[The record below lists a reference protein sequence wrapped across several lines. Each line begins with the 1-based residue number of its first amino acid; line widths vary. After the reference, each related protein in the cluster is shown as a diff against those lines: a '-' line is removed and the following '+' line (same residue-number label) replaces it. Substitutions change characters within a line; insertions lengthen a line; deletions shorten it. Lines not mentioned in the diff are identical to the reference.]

1 MGARPTFDSE
11 LELLNIDL
19 IKMGAMAEEAI
30 DNSIKAF
37 KNKDNALARN
47 VIENDRKIDDIEKSI
62 EARCLS
68 LLLRQQPVA
77 TDLRAISTA
86 LKMITDMERIGDGA
100 ADIAELVIRIGGT
113 EIFNM
118 VEAIPQ
124 MAAIACQ
131 MVRDSI
137 TSFVQSDLALAQEV
151 MKRDDLVDDLF
162 NQVKHEL
169 ADLLAKSHEHI
180 DWAIDFLMIAKY
192 LERIGDH
199 AVNIGEWVEFY
210 RTGEHKHH
218 KII

>member
-1 MGARPTFDSE
+1 
-11 LELLNIDL
+11 
-19 IKMGAMAEEAI
+19 
-30 DNSIKAF
+30 
-37 KNKDNALARN
+37 
-47 VIENDRKIDDIEKSI
+47 
-62 EARCLS
+62 
-68 LLLRQQPVA
+68 
-77 TDLRAISTA
+77 
-86 LKMITDMERIGDGA
+86 
-100 ADIAELVIRIGGT
+100 
-113 EIFNM
+113 M

-137 TSFVQSDLALAQEV
+137 TSFVQSDLELAQEV
-151 MKRDDLVDDLF
+151 MKRDDLVDELF